1 MLGPYR
7 IAGIAGEGG
16 MGVVYRARDTR
27 LGRDVAIKVLTH
39 IATEDRE
46 RLLRFEQEAR
56 TTGMLNHPN
65 LLTIYDV
72 GHDSGGPYI
81 VSELL
86 EGETLR
92 SRLDRGPLLTRRAV
106 DAALQVAQGLAAAH
120 EKGIIHRDLKPENIF
135 LTRDGRAKIL
145 DFGIAKL
152 TASAEGAFQGAATEP
167 GMVIGT
173 VGYMSP
179 EQVRGDAIDTRS
191 DIFAFGVIL
200 YEMLS
205 GIRPF
210 KRDSSIETLR
220 AILKEEPPEL
230 TEKLPNVPPP
240 LERLVR
246 RCLEKE
252 RDLRFQSAR
261 DLAFNLE
268 TLSSVSTPGTL
279 SGAATTPARGTQ
291 TATMRIATPPSGA
304 APQQARTSTATMAR
318 PRLAPAKPRVSG
330 LLLTLLYIVSI
341 AGAAFGG
348 WTLANRM
355 KERAGEVTYQRLTFF
370 PAFQHSGIRSLEF
383 T

>member
-1 MLGPYR
+1 APR
-7 IAGIAGEGG
+7 
-16 MGVVYRARDTR
+16 
-27 LGRDVAIKVLTH
+27 
-39 IATEDRE
+39 
-46 RLLRFEQEAR
+46 
-56 TTGMLNHPN
+56 P
-65 LLTIYDV
+65 
-72 GHDSGGPYI
+72 
-81 VSELL
+81 
-86 EGETLR
+86 
-92 SRLDRGPLLTRRAV
+92 V

-152 TASAEGAFQGAATEP
+152 TASAEGAFKGAATEP

-230 TEKLPNVPPP
+230 TEKLPNIPPQ

-261 DLAFNLE
+261 DLAFNL
-268 TLSSVSTPGTL
+268 
-279 SGAATTPARGTQ
+279 
-291 TATMRIATPPSGA
+291 
-304 APQQARTSTATMAR
+304 
-318 PRLAPAKPRVSG
+318 
-330 LLLTLLYIVSI
+330 
-341 AGAAFGG
+341 
-348 WTLANRM
+348 
-355 KERAGEVTYQRLTFF
+355 
-370 PAFQHSGIRSLEF
+370 
-383 T
+383 